1 MLNQLQ
7 REIDEQEQRHQ
18 RMQSALQS
26 ALEDLA
32 MLSDR
37 AVHPRER
44 SRSRD
49 RSWVLSKGKNKGS
62 PVTLFAFCTFSNFE
76 RIYSLVYILPG
87 FTYSIVF
94 ASLGRIHWVFG
105 GIYRWTNIRAV
116 THWSKSS
123 CMFPAWQLSWAKV
136 KALSIWSKLG
146 WHLLCLQISFL

>member
-49 RSWVLSKGKNKGS
+49 RS
-62 PVTLFAFCTFSNFE
+62 
-76 RIYSLVYILPG
+76 
-87 FTYSIVF
+87 
-94 ASLGRIHWVFG
+94 
-105 GIYRWTNIRAV
+105 
-116 THWSKSS
+116 
-123 CMFPAWQLSWAKV
+123 
-136 KALSIWSKLG
+136 
-146 WHLLCLQISFL
+146 